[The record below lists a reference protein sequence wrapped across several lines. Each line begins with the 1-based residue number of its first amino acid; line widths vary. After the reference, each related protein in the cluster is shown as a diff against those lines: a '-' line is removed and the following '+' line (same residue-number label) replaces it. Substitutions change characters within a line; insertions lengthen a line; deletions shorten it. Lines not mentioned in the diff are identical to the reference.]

1 LLAEFGFFTI
11 NLHNPFLLDT
21 PKWKSRVSGC
31 DPNLIRFEPFY
42 EGEILYEKWFK
53 PNEVGITTGDPRFP
67 FRRIQKERIVEVNG
81 EESKFSQQSLS
92 VSEDSEQRTI
102 SVKGSTGSL
111 YEVQVGGGR
120 GSSCSCKGY
129 QFRGSCRHITEAE
142 SQVAA

>member
-1 LLAEFGFFTI
+1 MELKAGAKVTIKVENAMWHYRDRYAPHVSSVKDEF
-11 NLHNPFLLDT
+11 N
-21 PKWKSRVSGC
+21 
-31 DPNLIRFEPFY
+31 FY

>member
-1 LLAEFGFFTI
+1 MELKAGQFVKIKVENVMWPYRDRYAFSQPEF
-11 NLHNPFLLDT
+11 NY
-21 PKWKSRVSGC
+21 
-31 DPNLIRFEPFY
+31 Y
-42 EGEILYEKWFK
+42 EGNVLYEKWFK

-92 VSEDSEQRTI
+92 VPEDGQQRTI
-102 SVKGSTGSL
+102 SIKGSTGSL

-129 QFRGSCRHITEAE
+129 QFRGSCRHIAEAE

>member
-1 LLAEFGFFTI
+1 MELKAGTFVKIKVENVMWPYRDRYAFSQPEF
-11 NLHNPFLLDT
+11 
-21 PKWKSRVSGC
+21 KY
-31 DPNLIRFEPFY
+31 FE
-42 EGEILYEKWFK
+42 GNILYEKWFK
-53 PNEVGITTGDPRFP
+53 PNEVGLTTGDPRFP

>member
-1 LLAEFGFFTI
+1 MELKAGAKVTIKVENVMWPYRDRYAPHVSSVKDEF
-11 NLHNPFLLDT
+11 N
-21 PKWKSRVSGC
+21 
-31 DPNLIRFEPFY
+31 FY

-92 VSEDSEQRTI
+92 VPEDSEQRTI

-142 SQVAA
+142 SQIAA

>member
-1 LLAEFGFFTI
+1 MELKAGQFVKIKVENVMWPYRDRYAFSQPEF
-11 NLHNPFLLDT
+11 NY
-21 PKWKSRVSGC
+21 
-31 DPNLIRFEPFY
+31 Y
-42 EGEILYEKWFK
+42 EGQVLYEKWFK

-92 VSEDSEQRTI
+92 VPEDSEQRTI

-129 QFRGSCRHITEAE
+129 QFRGSCRHIAEAE
-142 SQVAA
+142 SQIAA

>member
-1 LLAEFGFFTI
+1 MELKAGQFVKIKVENVMWPYRDRYAFSQPEF
-11 NLHNPFLLDT
+11 NY
-21 PKWKSRVSGC
+21 
-31 DPNLIRFEPFY
+31 Y
-42 EGEILYEKWFK
+42 EGQVLYEKWFK

-92 VSEDSEQRTI
+92 VSEDGQQRTI

-129 QFRGSCRHITEAE
+129 QFRGSCRHIAEAE
-142 SQVAA
+142 SQIAA

>member
-1 LLAEFGFFTI
+1 MELEAGQFVKIKVENVMWPYRDRYAFSQPEF
-11 NLHNPFLLDT
+11 NY
-21 PKWKSRVSGC
+21 
-31 DPNLIRFEPFY
+31 Y
-42 EGEILYEKWFK
+42 EGQVLYEKWFK

-92 VSEDSEQRTI
+92 VPEDSEQRTI

-129 QFRGSCRHITEAE
+129 QFRGSCRHIAEAE
-142 SQVAA
+142 SQIAA

>member
-1 LLAEFGFFTI
+1 MELEAGQFVKIKVENVMWPYRDRYAFSQPEF
-11 NLHNPFLLDT
+11 NY
-21 PKWKSRVSGC
+21 
-31 DPNLIRFEPFY
+31 Y
-42 EGEILYEKWFK
+42 EGNILYEKWFK

-81 EESKFSQQSLS
+81 EESKFAQQSLS
-92 VSEDSEQRTI
+92 APEDSEQRTI

-129 QFRGSCRHITEAE
+129 QFRGSCRHIAEAE
-142 SQVAA
+142 SQIAA

>member
-1 LLAEFGFFTI
+1 MELKAGTFVKIKVENVMWPYRDRYAFSQPEF
-11 NLHNPFLLDT
+11 
-21 PKWKSRVSGC
+21 KY
-31 DPNLIRFEPFY
+31 FE
-42 EGEILYEKWFK
+42 GNILYEKWFK
-53 PNEVGITTGDPRFP
+53 PNEVGLTTGDPRFP

-142 SQVAA
+142 SQIAA